1 MEKILD
7 AFYDKTDKG
16 REEIASRA
24 YHLSSKLRPLLVM
37 IDGKHSGEELIRRLA
52 TIGLNATHLEELLS
66 AGFIERITQDAA
78 ITPQGAGTKQVAPVA
93 SDIVSKIDQS
103 NHPVIE
109 SSNNTVNVVTLTTIR
124 QFFTDSIKANLGLRG
139 FTLQLKV
146 ERADSIDDFKQLGED
161 FIETLHNS
169 KGQQF
174 ARTIEARML
183 ALFSQIKT

>member
-7 AFYDKTDKG
+7 AFYDKTNKG

-24 YHLSSKLRPLLVM
+24 YHLSPKLRPLLVM

-52 TIGLNATHLEELLS
+52 TIGLNATHLEELIS
-66 AGFIERITQDAA
+66 AGFIERIRQDVTSKA
-78 ITPQGAGTKQVAPVA
+78 QGTSAKQEVPMTSDMA
-93 SDIVSKIDQS
+93 SRIDQS
-103 NHPVIE
+103 STPVVE
-109 SSNNTVNVVTLTTIR
+109 SSSEKGEIVTLTTVR

-146 ERADSIDDFKQLGED
+146 ERADSIDDFKKIGED

-174 ARTIEARML
+174 ARAVEARML
-183 ALFSQIKT
+183 TLFNQINN